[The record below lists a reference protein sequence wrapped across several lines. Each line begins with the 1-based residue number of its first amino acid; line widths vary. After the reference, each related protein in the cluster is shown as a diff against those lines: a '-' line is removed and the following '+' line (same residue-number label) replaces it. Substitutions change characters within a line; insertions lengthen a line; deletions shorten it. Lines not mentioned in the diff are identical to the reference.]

1 MHLSIWPTTILHSM
15 DGVLCSP
22 LLVFND
28 CLMNVYYALLYC
40 RVTRVIKTLRV
51 ETGNEQ

>member
-28 CLMNVYYALLYC
+28 LMNVYYALLYC

-51 ETGNEQ
+51 EMRNEQ